1 MEDKNYFSSNLKFLR
16 RKFDETQL
24 ELAEFLGRK
33 SLSSVSDWERGKS
46 IPNAGTLNQIA
57 ERYNVRIDDLLERD
71 LSKAKT
77 TYTLEDM
84 KVVPI
89 VGKVAAGTPN
99 YAEED
104 IIGYM
109 TTPPNKNTNKDM
121 IYLEVSSDSMDK
133 QFPVGSYVLIDTSVQ
148 IENGDVAVVKI
159 NSDEAT
165 LKQVKFDYDN
175 EKMYLIPN
183 SNNENYYPQVV
194 DIKEEEV
201 ILVGKVIG
209 MYQSI

>member
-24 ELAEFLGRK
+24 GLAEFLGRK

-57 ERYNVRIDDLLERD
+57 ERYNVRIDDLLDRD
-71 LSKAKT
+71 LSKVKT

-121 IYLEVSSDSMDK
+121 IYLEVSSDS
-133 QFPVGSYVLIDTSVQ
+133 
-148 IENGDVAVVKI
+148 
-159 NSDEAT
+159 
-165 LKQVKFDYDN
+165 
-175 EKMYLIPN
+175 
-183 SNNENYYPQVV
+183 
-194 DIKEEEV
+194 
-201 ILVGKVIG
+201 
-209 MYQSI
+209 